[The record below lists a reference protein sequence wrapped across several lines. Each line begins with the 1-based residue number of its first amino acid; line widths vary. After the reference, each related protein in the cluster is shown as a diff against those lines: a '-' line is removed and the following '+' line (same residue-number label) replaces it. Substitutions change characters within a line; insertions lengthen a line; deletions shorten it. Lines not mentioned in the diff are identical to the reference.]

1 VAGLE
6 KEMATALTH
15 WELAP
20 VVKALMALH
29 GVKLITTMTVL
40 AELGNLSR

>member
-1 VAGLE
+1 
-6 KEMATALTH
+6 MATALTN

-20 VVKALMALH
+20 AIEALMALQ
-29 GVKLITTMTVL
+29 GVKLVTAMTVL